1 MPFSLILFLALFGV
15 NLYLSRVDKLQGD
28 PETERRPWL
37 HKSGSWSAVCLLVGL
52 VIPPF
57 IRMVGVDVDVVL
69 IAAQLAGVAGV
80 GLMARIAFLLV
91 LKFLIKDDSRRV
103 RWLLNWNK
111 AALLYVVVSIVVNV
125 PNLQT

>member
-1 MPFSLILFLALFGV
+1 MSFGLIYLALIGA

-28 PETERRPWL
+28 PEAERRPWL
-37 HKSGSWSAVCLLVGL
+37 HKSGNWSVMCLLASFA
-52 VIPPF
+52 IPLF
-57 IRMVGVDVDVVL
+57 IRVIGIDLDVVL
-69 IAAQLAGVAGV
+69 IAVQLGALASF

-103 RWLLNWNK
+103 KWLLNWNK